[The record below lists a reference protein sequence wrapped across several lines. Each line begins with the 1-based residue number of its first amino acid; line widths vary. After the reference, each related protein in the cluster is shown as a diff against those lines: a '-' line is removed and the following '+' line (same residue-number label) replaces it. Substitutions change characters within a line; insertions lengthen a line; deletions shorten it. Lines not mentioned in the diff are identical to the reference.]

1 MQVVRYHSLII
12 DADSLPKELIPIAW
26 SNSADGFSYLGTL
39 QSGEIPDAYQSQS
52 RQKILLSDIS
62 TQIKNGSYRHSI
74 YSNRMRREV
83 LMGIMH
89 STRPHYGVQVQV
101 YLYYLISDFWF
112 FDFYSFI
119 YVPLSWLSSTIQFH
133 PESIATCYGSK
144 ILRNFR
150 EITEDYWKRLR
161 SPFIK
166 ERNVHYTGKQELFK
180 IMNELLFLFAKPE
193 FYLLHSPFSFYTY
206 INMHFHAC
214 I

>member
-74 YSNRMRREV
+74 YSDRMRREV
-83 LMGIMH
+83 LMAIMH

-101 YLYYLISDFWF
+101 YLYYLISDF
-112 FDFYSFI
+112 
-119 YVPLSWLSSTIQFH
+119 
-133 PESIATCYGSK
+133 
-144 ILRNFR
+144 
-150 EITEDYWKRLR
+150 
-161 SPFIK
+161 
-166 ERNVHYTGKQELFK
+166 
-180 IMNELLFLFAKPE
+180 
-193 FYLLHSPFSFYTY
+193 
-206 INMHFHAC
+206 
-214 I
+214 